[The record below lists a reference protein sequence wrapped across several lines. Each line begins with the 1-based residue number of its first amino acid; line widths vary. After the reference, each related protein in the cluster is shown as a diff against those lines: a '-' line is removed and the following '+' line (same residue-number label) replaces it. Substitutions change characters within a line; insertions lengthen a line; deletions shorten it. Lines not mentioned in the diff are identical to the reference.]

1 MIEKAPAEKMGDP
14 VVPQIRPP
22 NAQSS
27 GFFSVEEGARGGAG
41 VMDDC

>member
-1 MIEKAPAEKMGDP
+1 MEEMGDP

-27 GFFSVEEGARGGAG
+27 GFFSVEEGARRGAR
-41 VMDDC
+41 VMDDR